1 MPLALC
7 DVKSVDRTDCIAIEL
22 DKLDSSVFEIYQLQY
37 NENQRFYYL
46 SEQRPDEVWLLYMAE
61 WNPAC
66 PDKTFQGI
74 YLPNYSYTIEH

>member
-7 DVKSVDRTDCIAIEL
+7 DVKSVDSTDCIAVEL
-22 DKLDSSVFEIYQLQY
+22 DKLDSSGAEIYQLQY

-61 WNPAC
+61 WNPTC
-66 PDKTFQGI
+66 PDKKFQGI
-74 YLPNYSYTIEH
+74 YLHNYSYAIEH

>member
-7 DVKSVDRTDCIAIEL
+7 DVRSVDSADCVAVRLDEL
-22 DKLDSSVFEIYQLQY
+22 DESVGEIYKLQY

-66 PDKTFQGI
+66 LDKKFQGI
-74 YLPNYSYTIEH
+74 SLN